1 MKTSIFSKVNDM
13 NERKQQNKPT
23 TTTPHIKNVVRG
35 RVRVRVHQVKW
46 VFRNH
51 RRREHDPI
59 ELSISTNRIYQH
71 HTQIRHSMLNI
82 YIQMRKKN
90 NERETVSITNKFH
103 LMETA
108 TVRCSNWLSSFENF
122 SCIHHFHQILSPL
135 YVTIYIYMPSLTT
148 YTSPIE
154 HILCEMKV
162 LRAQT
167 IKRIF

>member
-1 MKTSIFSKVNDM
+1 
-13 NERKQQNKPT
+13 
-23 TTTPHIKNVVRG
+23 
-35 RVRVRVHQVKW
+35 
-46 VFRNH
+46 
-51 RRREHDPI
+51 
-59 ELSISTNRIYQH
+59 
-71 HTQIRHSMLNI
+71 
-82 YIQMRKKN
+82 MRKKN

-167 IKRIF
+167 IKRIFQTRSLFPQTIIKVLHFFYLTKPFGMICAWELINHVLHLISKETEFSMRLM